1 MSTQRIHIDV
11 PELDPLPY
19 GLLSVADVADAGDP
33 HLFNGFEYEQ
43 LCGYNTGYSANPC
56 FGASASATNAGTTP
70 WPVTVTIVTDLP
82 GTYTVN
88 WGDATGDTTVTITEG
103 ETSET
108 TPAHNYTTTTGKTI
122 TITGPLGYGVR
133 TITLAATN
141 VVATTQANAFS
152 KTPLPAYGTIV
163 GQPLTIFAQHSCRPV
178 GLTADERKDRATRA
192 LTVGNSWALE
202 KALKATRLTGA
213 SVDVTNGTPTTPK
226 RAFALLEH
234 YAAKNYAGRPIIHV
248 DRYTGAIAAADGIF
262 ARHGNRLETVQGAL
276 VASGA
281 GYSATVEP
289 IPATV
294 DIYVTG
300 MVRIRQGASYVHD
313 GGQPSNQNEV
323 TALAERTSIMSVE
336 CIVARAQ
343 VTTA

>member
-1 MSTQRIHIDV
+1 MSLQRIQIDV
-11 PELDPLPY
+11 PKLDPLPF
-19 GLLSVADVADAGDP
+19 GLLSVADVASVTDP
-33 HLFNGFEYEQ
+33 HVFGGFDYQ
-43 LCGYNTGYSANPC
+43 QICGYNAGYAANPC
-56 FGASASATNAGTTP
+56 FSASATTTNAGTTP
-70 WPVTVTIVTDLP
+70 WPATVTVTSDLP
-82 GTYTVN
+82 GVYDID
-88 WGDATGDTTVTITEG
+88 WGDGTAHAVITITEG

-108 TPAHNYTTTTGKTI
+108 TPAHNYTSSTAKTI

-133 TITLAATN
+133 TIAITPN
-141 VVATTQANAFS
+141 VVATTAAAKFTKNA
-152 KTPLPAYGTIV
+152 LPAYGTVV
-163 GQPLTIFAQHSCRPV
+163 GQPLTIFAMHSCRPV
-178 GLTADERKDRATRA
+178 GLSAAERKDRATDA
-192 LTVGNSWALE
+192 LTAGNSWALE
-202 KALKATRLTGA
+202 KALKATKLAGT

-248 DRYTGAIAAADGIF
+248 DRYTGAIAGAENLF
-262 ARHGNRLETVQGAL
+262 ERYGNRLETKQGAL

-300 MVRIRQGASYVHD
+300 MVRIRQGAAKVID

-323 TALAERTSIMSVE
+323 TALAERTSVMSVE

-343 VTTA
+343 VSTA